1 MYIVAMIYQDFSKSI
16 ELPLRVFFFSRIL
29 DYRHVAMSYY
39 TRDKALYTCVTVGL
53 FLDSYLYCC
62 I

>member
-16 ELPLRVFFFSRIL
+16 ELPLRAFFSRIL
-29 DYRHVAMSYY
+29 DYRHVAMSYC
-39 TRDKALYTCVTVGL
+39 TRDKALYVCVTVGL
-53 FLDSYLYCC
+53 FLDSYVYC